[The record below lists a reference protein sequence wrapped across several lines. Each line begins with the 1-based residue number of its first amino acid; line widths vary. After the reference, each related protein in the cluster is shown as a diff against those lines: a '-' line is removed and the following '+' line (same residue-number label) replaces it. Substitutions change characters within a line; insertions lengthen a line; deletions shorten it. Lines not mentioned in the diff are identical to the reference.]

1 MHVNDVMVPQKL
13 PFVIIIIIIGNCQ
26 KNVCFL
32 SISSYSTMFVLV
44 LLSIMVIYADQ

>member
-1 MHVNDVMVPQKL
+1 VHVNDVMVPQKL
-13 PFVIIIIIIGNCQ
+13 PFVIIIIIGNCQ